1 VSADNWI
8 LLITGLLTPAAL
20 AYVAYL
26 LNRRFK
32 HFERSLE
39 EQRRITEA
47 RFALYKDIGFKL
59 NDLYSYFAYV
69 GNWKAHSPQ
78 QIIEHKREL
87 DRHVFT
93 YRPIFSADFNEK
105 YDQFIRSCFKTYG
118 GWGKDASLRTSAKH
132 RAEDGDERLADCFTG
147 ENNHKEIKEAYNKLI
162 ECLAIDLGV
171 KQISSK

>member
-1 VSADNWI
+1 VTTENWI
-8 LLITGLLTPAAL
+8 ALATGLLTPAAL

-47 RFALYKDIGFKL
+47 RFELYKDIGFKL
-59 NDLYSYFAYV
+59 NDLYSYFSYV
-69 GNWKAHSPQ
+69 GNWKEHSPK

-93 YRPIFSADFNEK
+93 YRPIFSEDFNHK
-105 YDQFIRSCFKTYG
+105 YDQFVRSCFKTYG
-118 GWGKDASLRTSAKH
+118 GWGKDARLRTSAKH
-132 RAEDGDERLADCFTG
+132 RAEEGDKDWAVCFTG
-147 ENNHKEIKEAYNKLI
+147 ENNHKQIKEAYGRLL
-162 ECLAIDLGV
+162 ECLAVDLGV
-171 KQISSK
+171 KQMSRK